1 MLLYCGKVVIITYIW
16 NLDLDVKV
24 INVVCGLWCLTPLLT
39 IFQLYR
45 GDKFYWWWTPEYQ
58 EKTTDLSQFT
68 DKLYHI
74 ILHRVYL
81 AWMGFELRTLV
92 VIDVDCIGSLTSN
105 YLTITIT
112 TVPGCIGSYKSNY
125 LTITITTVPGCIG
138 SYKSN
143 YFTITTMTPP

>member
-1 MLLYCGKVVIITYIW
+1 M
-16 NLDLDVKV
+16 

-81 AWMGFELRTLV
+81 VSMGFELRTLV

-138 SYKSN
+138 SYNSN
-143 YFTITTMTPP
+143 YFMITTMTAP